1 VSHGEFSNGKIAFSR
16 NNDIHVIDGEGA
28 HESRLTHTA
37 QSFEENPVWSP
48 DGQKIAFT
56 TPEDRALHV
65 MNANRTN
72 KDQLAVNL
80 LSSVIPSWSPDGG
93 KIAFTTGE
101 DGFSNELS
109 VINVDGTHKV
119 GLITAAFSGNSE
131 DRIQLGNPVWSPT
144 GNKIA
149 FASRTVTDTHASSSA
164 EPASTPA
171 EGLAGIYLINADG
184 TGLCKLTSTAEVL
197 GYHPVWSPDGER
209 IAFYDKDT
217 TNVINTDG
225 SGRKPLAG
233 GASAAWSPD
242 GQKIA
247 FINDSSVLDM
257 INANGSGVRRLANT
271 TTAAPGN
278 LPAWSPDGEKI
289 AFPCPAARGAAGTD
303 LCVINADGTEWKR
316 IALKVRPDKGPLAVS
331 WGRR

>member
-1 VSHGEFSNGKIAFSR
+1 
-16 NNDIHVIDGEGA
+16 VIEGEGA

-65 MNANRTN
+65 MNANGTN
-72 KDQLAVNL
+72 KDQLAVDL

-119 GLITAAFSGNSE
+119 RLITAAFSGNSE

-144 GNKIA
+144 DNKIA

-164 EPASTPA
+164 EPASIPA

-184 TGLCKLTSTAEVL
+184 TG
-197 GYHPVWSPDGER
+197 Y
-209 IAFYDKDT
+209 
-217 TNVINTDG
+217 
-225 SGRKPLAG
+225 
-233 GASAAWSPD
+233 AS
-242 GQKIA
+242 
-247 FINDSSVLDM
+247 
-257 INANGSGVRRLANT
+257 
-271 TTAAPGN
+271 
-278 LPAWSPDGEKI
+278 
-289 AFPCPAARGAAGTD
+289 
-303 LCVINADGTEWKR
+303 
-316 IALKVRPDKGPLAVS
+316 
-331 WGRR
+331 